1 MTGQTAP
8 GSDSPAT
15 SWTLARKRWPW
26 PKRDP
31 RGSEDLKLVSSRIR
45 TIACLRT
52 RLFGVPLC
60 VLVSRGVMQ
69 LVGLESP

>member
-15 SWTLARKRWPW
+15 GSTLARKRWPW

-45 TIACLRT
+45 TIACLRA